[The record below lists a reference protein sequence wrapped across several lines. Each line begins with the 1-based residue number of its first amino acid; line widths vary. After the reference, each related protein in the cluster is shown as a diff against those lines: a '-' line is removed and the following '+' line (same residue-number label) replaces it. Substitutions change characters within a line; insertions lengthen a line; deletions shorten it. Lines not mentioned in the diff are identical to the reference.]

1 MLVPVWDG
9 GLVDFNTDI
18 EYKCLQGQKFLND
31 FGQISQK
38 SQCLPGNVWTQPA
51 QWGQCVE
58 SKAQFVFDS
67 IRIKIHHHNTIFFF
81 FEKMHIMLFNLVIKF
96 LVLLAKTCTMPPPP
110 PDGGSV
116 TVHSEGYMY
125 GKNCSTGGI
134 YVPIEPIDGGGCGI
148 PKFTQM
154 ERKIVGNNIESKYK
168 ITIDKSPPGGAAALL
183 LTFSQPVTPASV
195 VITGSVRYSF

>member
-1 MLVPVWDG
+1 
-9 GLVDFNTDI
+9 
-18 EYKCLQGQKFLND
+18 
-31 FGQISQK
+31 
-38 SQCLPGNVWTQPA
+38 
-51 QWGQCVE
+51 
-58 SKAQFVFDS
+58 
-67 IRIKIHHHNTIFFF
+67 
-81 FEKMHIMLFNLVIKF
+81 MHIMLFNLVIQF

-134 YVPIEPIDGGGCGI
+134 YVPIEPIGGGGCGI

-154 ERKIVGNNIESKYK
+154 ERKIVGNDIESKYK

-195 VITGSVRYSF
+195 VITGSVRYFCSSASVTISQRYLFCFRGHWQSVKVQVTHHLSWKCSFR